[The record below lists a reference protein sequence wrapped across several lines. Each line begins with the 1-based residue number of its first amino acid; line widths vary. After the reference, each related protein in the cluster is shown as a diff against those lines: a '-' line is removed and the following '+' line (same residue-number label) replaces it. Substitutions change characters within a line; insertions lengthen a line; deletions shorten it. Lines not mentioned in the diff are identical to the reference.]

1 MTYERWQTLCE
12 SLKDKFTVSAEGKEE
27 LDSGPGHCEFL
38 ECTTP
43 MGQVRLELEVRPRVL
58 EKKMFYSKRAGTTAT
73 VEYKYDENEHT
84 LTLKAYR
91 LDPGTGDWVEVKPEA
106 FAGHV

>member
-1 MTYERWQTLCE
+1 MTYERWQTLRE
-12 SLKDKFTVSAEGKEE
+12 SLKGKFQVSAEGTEE
-27 LDSGPGHCEFL
+27 LNPGPGHVEFL

-58 EKKMFYSKRAGTTAT
+58 EKKTYYSKRAGSQTT

-91 LDPGTGDWVEVKPEA
+91 LDQGSGDWLEVKPEA